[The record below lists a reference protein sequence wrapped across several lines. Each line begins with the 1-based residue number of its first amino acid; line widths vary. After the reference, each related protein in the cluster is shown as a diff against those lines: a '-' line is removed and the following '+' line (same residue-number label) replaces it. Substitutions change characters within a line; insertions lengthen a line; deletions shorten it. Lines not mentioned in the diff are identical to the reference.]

1 MTACVISELYYN
13 NESFFFLATVAL
25 SAKGPDWVILI
36 SSLTVLFVIVVIFGI
51 AWSFRRKRRQKKG
64 NTCIIICQFLFKI
77 NGWQEK
83 NFVQFGC
90 SIYFRIQFFVQN
102 YFEDI
107 KWSLTCKGTFNQVSK
122 LIQDCVVLFPF
133 AIFIIQTQNGPCTN
147 QSNQFGRFTDF
158 PFFWWAIVIALALP
172 SRLSD
177 ELRSSKIKLCYWIH
191 TTTLSPSLMTVIGPS
206 GVQFG
211 L

>member
-1 MTACVISELYYN
+1 MSL
-13 NESFFFLATVAL
+13 FFLATVAP
-25 SAKGPDWVILI
+25 SAEGPDWVILI
-36 SSLTVLFVIVVIFGI
+36 SSLTVLFVILVILGI

-64 NTCIIICQFLFKI
+64 NTCIITCQFLFKI

-90 SIYFRIQFFVQN
+90 SIYFRIQFCSQN
-102 YFEDI
+102 YLEDI

-122 LIQDCVVLFPF
+122 LIQDCVVLFYF
-133 AIFIIQTQNGPCTN
+133 ATFIIQTQNGPYTN
-147 QSNQFGRFTDF
+147 QSNQFGQFTDF
-158 PFFWWAIVIALALP
+158 PFFWWAIVTAVALL

-177 ELRSSKIKLCYWIH
+177 ELRFFERKLCFWIYM
-191 TTTLSPSLMTVIGPS
+191 TTLSPSLIMVIRTS
-206 GVQFG
+206 RVQFG

>member
-1 MTACVISELYYN
+1 MSL
-13 NESFFFLATVAL
+13 FFLATVAP
-25 SAKGPDWVILI
+25 SAEGPDWVILI
-36 SSLTVLFVIVVIFGI
+36 SSLTVLFVILVILGI

-64 NTCIIICQFLFKI
+64 NTCITTCQFLFKI

-90 SIYFRIQFFVQN
+90 SIYFRIQFCRQN
-102 YFEDI
+102 YLEDI

-122 LIQDCVVLFPF
+122 LIQDCVVLFYF
-133 AIFIIQTQNGPCTN
+133 ATFIIQTQNGPYTN
-147 QSNQFGRFTDF
+147 QSNQFGQFTDF
-158 PFFWWAIVIALALP
+158 PFFWWAIVTAVALL

-177 ELRSSKIKLCYWIH
+177 ELRFFERNLCFWIYM
-191 TTTLSPSLMTVIGPS
+191 TTLSPSLIMVIRTS
-206 GVQFG
+206 RVQFG

>member
-1 MTACVISELYYN
+1 MSL
-13 NESFFFLATVAL
+13 FFLATVAP
-25 SAKGPDWVILI
+25 SAEGPDWVILI
-36 SSLTVLFVIVVIFGI
+36 SSLTVLFVILVILGI

-64 NTCIIICQFLFKI
+64 NTCIITCQFLFKI

-90 SIYFRIQFFVQN
+90 SIYFRIQFCVQN

-147 QSNQFGRFTDF
+147 QSNQFGQFTDF
-158 PFFWWAIVIALALP
+158 PFFWWAIVTAVALL

-177 ELRSSKIKLCYWIH
+177 ELRFFERKLCFWIYM
-191 TTTLSPSLMTVIGPS
+191 TTLSPSLIMVIRTS
-206 GVQFG
+206 RDQFG

>member
-1 MTACVISELYYN
+1 M
-13 NESFFFLATVAL
+13 
-25 SAKGPDWVILI
+25 LI
-36 SSLTVLFVIVVIFGI
+36 SSLTVLFVIVVILGI

-64 NTCIIICQFLFKI
+64 NTCIITCQFLFKI

-90 SIYFRIQFFVQN
+90 SIYFRIQFCVQN

-122 LIQDCVVLFPF
+122 LIQDYVVLFPF
-133 AIFIIQTQNGPCTN
+133 TIFIIQTQNGPCTN
-147 QSNQFGRFTDF
+147 QSNQFEQFTDLT
-158 PFFWWAIVIALALP
+158 FFWWAIVIALALL

-177 ELRSSKIKLCYWIH
+177 ELRLSKIKPCYWIH
-191 TTTLSPSLMTVIGPS
+191 TTALSPSLIMVIGPS

>member
-36 SSLTVLFVIVVIFGI
+36 SSLTVLFVIVVILGI

-64 NTCIIICQFLFKI
+64 NTCITTCQFLFKI

-90 SIYFRIQFFVQN
+90 SIYFRIQFCRQN
-102 YFEDI
+102 YLEDI

-122 LIQDCVVLFPF
+122 LIQDCVVLFYF
-133 AIFIIQTQNGPCTN
+133 ATFIIQTQNGPYTN
-147 QSNQFGRFTDF
+147 QSNQFGQFTDF
-158 PFFWWAIVIALALP
+158 PFFWWAIVIALALL

-191 TTTLSPSLMTVIGPS
+191 TTTLSPSLMTVIG
-206 GVQFG
+206 
-211 L
+211 

>member
-1 MTACVISELYYN
+1 M
-13 NESFFFLATVAL
+13 
-25 SAKGPDWVILI
+25 LI
-36 SSLTVLFVIVVIFGI
+36 SSLTVLFVIVVILGI

-64 NTCIIICQFLFKI
+64 NTCITTCQFLFKI

-90 SIYFRIQFFVQN
+90 SIYFRIQFCRQN
-102 YFEDI
+102 YLEDI

-122 LIQDCVVLFPF
+122 LIQDCVVLFYF
-133 AIFIIQTQNGPCTN
+133 ATFIIQTQNGPYTN
-147 QSNQFGRFTDF
+147 QSNQFGQFTDF
-158 PFFWWAIVIALALP
+158 PFFWWAIVTAVALL

-177 ELRSSKIKLCYWIH
+177 ELRFFERKLCFWIYM
-191 TTTLSPSLMTVIGPS
+191 TTLSPSLIIVIRTS
-206 GVQFG
+206 RDQFG

>member
-1 MTACVISELYYN
+1 MVCVASSI
-13 NESFFFLATVAL
+13 NESFFLFLATVAP
-25 SAKGPDWVILI
+25 SAEGPDWVMLI
-36 SSLTVLFVIVVIFGI
+36 SSLTVLFVIVVILGI

-64 NTCIIICQFLFKI
+64 NTCITTCQFLFKI

-90 SIYFRIQFFVQN
+90 SIYFRIQFCRQN
-102 YFEDI
+102 YLEDI

-147 QSNQFGRFTDF
+147 QSNQFGQFTDLT
-158 PFFWWAIVIALALP
+158 FFWWAIVIALALL
-172 SRLSD
+172 SRLRWTA
-177 ELRSSKIKLCYWIH
+177 L
-191 TTTLSPSLMTVIGPS
+191 V
-206 GVQFG
+206 
-211 L
+211 

>member
-1 MTACVISELYYN
+1 MSL
-13 NESFFFLATVAL
+13 FFLATVAP
-25 SAKGPDWVILI
+25 SAEGPDWVILI
-36 SSLTVLFVIVVIFGI
+36 SSLTVLFVILVILGI

-64 NTCIIICQFLFKI
+64 NTCITICQFLFKI

-90 SIYFRIQFFVQN
+90 SIYFRIQFCRQN
-102 YFEDI
+102 YLEDI

-147 QSNQFGRFTDF
+147 QSNQFGQFTDF
-158 PFFWWAIVIALALP
+158 PFFWWAIVTAVALL

-177 ELRSSKIKLCYWIH
+177 ELRFFERKLCFWIYM
-191 TTTLSPSLMTVIGPS
+191 TTLSPSLIMVIRTS
-206 GVQFG
+206 RVQFG

>member
-1 MTACVISELYYN
+1 M
-13 NESFFFLATVAL
+13 
-25 SAKGPDWVILI
+25 LI
-36 SSLTVLFVIVVIFGI
+36 SSLTVLFVIVVILGI

-64 NTCIIICQFLFKI
+64 NTCIITCQFLFKL
-77 NGWQEK
+77 NGRQEK

-90 SIYFRIQFFVQN
+90 SIYFRIQFCVQN

-147 QSNQFGRFTDF
+147 QSNRFGQFTDLT
-158 PFFWWAIVIALALP
+158 FFWWAIVIALALL
-172 SRLSD
+172 SRLRWTA
-177 ELRSSKIKLCYWIH
+177 L
-191 TTTLSPSLMTVIGPS
+191 V
-206 GVQFG
+206 
-211 L
+211 